1 MAPARREFII
11 GPRDV
16 PIVVGWNGPTE
27 AVSQKIQLVTL
38 AKIIRLRER
47 IEVCQHR
54 RVDAKIQGIHCLDLI
69 RSQGRDKTEGWI
81 VNDIHFGVSC
91 RAIGITRGATILN
104 HALTKIVAW
113 HDAED
118 AGLLALPRAL
128 IIDKEEK
135 TILADGPAER
145 SAEDV
150 ADKLGGDIRL

>member
-16 PIVVGWNGPTE
+16 PIVVGWNWPTE

-54 RVDAKIQGIHCLDLI
+54 RVDAKIQGIHRLDLI
-69 RSQGRDKTEGWI
+69 RSQGRDKTEVWI
-81 VNDIHFGVSC
+81 VNNIHFGVSC
-91 RAIGITRGATILN
+91 RAIGIARGATILN
-104 HALTKIVAW
+104 HALAKIVAG
-113 HDAED
+113 HDAND

-135 TILADGPAER
+135 TILADGPTEGAPKILR
-145 SAEDV
+145 MS
-150 ADKLGGDIRL
+150 LGGTFA